1 MEDQELISIGRIT
14 GTHGYRGLL
23 KVKPLTDFPER
34 FNELEQVILDTGKT
48 QAQVQVEYCQDCKRE
63 LLIKL
68 SGIDNLEVARQ
79 WQGALIK
86 ITPEQLYPL
95 PEGYYYHFQ
104 LKGLMVEDEE
114 LGKLGEI
121 KDILETGANDVY
133 VIESP
138 EHGEILIPAIKEV
151 ILAVDL
157 EYNRMQI
164 RLLPGHI
171 PNKQKKGR
179 KNR

>member
-1 MEDQELISIGRIT
+1 MCIRDR
-14 GTHGYRGLL
+14 
-23 KVKPLTDFPER
+23 
-34 FNELEQVILDTGKT
+34 
-48 QAQVQVEYCQDCKRE
+48 
-63 LLIKL
+63 
-68 SGIDNLEVARQ
+68 
-79 WQGALIK
+79 
-86 ITPEQLYPL
+86 
-95 PEGYYYHFQ
+95 
-104 LKGLMVEDEE
+104 
-114 LGKLGEI
+114 
-121 KDILETGANDVY
+121 ANDVY

-164 RLLPGHI
+164 RLLPGLI